1 MGGQSSGGGTTR
13 VEPPKYQ
20 LPYLQDSLR
29 QAQALYQSNNPRFAP
44 QNGSTIDALRGITNM
59 ASNGSPINN
68 AASGLAVDTMRG
80 GFLGSNPFLQ
90 ASNPHLDAT
99 FNRAALA
106 TQNQLASQFGGA
118 GRNVE
123 ASEGL
128 RSQQLNDLATN
139 IYGGAYESDQNRR
152 LSAYQGERGLQQS
165 TLGMSPL
172 LGQAQYADLDRLLG
186 VGQMQEGYHQ
196 RGLDDP
202 GVKLDEYIGR
212 ISGNMGTTTRTTQ
225 PGGFSGAGA
234 LGGAMLGNM
243 LFPGL
248 GGLIGGGVLGGIF

>member
-1 MGGQSSGGGTTR
+1 MGGQSSSGGTQR

-29 QAQALYQSNNPRFAP
+29 EAQSLYQSTNPTVAP
-44 QNGSTIDALRGITNM
+44 QNGSTIDALRGI
-59 ASNGSPINN
+59 ADRARGGSPINT
-68 AASGLAVDTMRG
+68 AASGLAVNTMNG

-90 ASNPHLDAT
+90 DSNPHLDAT

-106 TQNQLASQFGGA
+106 TQNQLASQFAGS

-128 RSQQLNDLATN
+128 RSQQLNDLATS
-139 IYGGAYESDQNRR
+139 IYGGAYEGDQNRR

-172 LGQAQYADLDRLLG
+172 LGQAQYSDLDRLLG

-196 RGLDDP
+196 RDLDAQGNRLDD
-202 GVKLDEYIGR
+202 YIGR
-212 ISGNMGTTTRTTQ
+212 ISGNMGSTTRITQ
-225 PGGFSGAGA
+225 PGGFSGSGA
-234 LGGAMLGNM
+234 MGGAMLGNQM
-243 LFPGL
+243 YPGVGGIL
-248 GGLIGGGVLGGIF
+248 GGLLGGFF

>member
-1 MGGQSSGGGTTR
+1 MGGQPSGGGTTR
-13 VEPPKYQ
+13 TEPPKYQ

-29 QAQALYQSNNPRFAP
+29 EAQSIYQSTNPRFAP
-44 QNGSTIDALRGITNM
+44 QNGSTIDALRGIADT
-59 ASNGSPINN
+59 ARGGSPINN
-68 AASGLAVDTMRG
+68 TARGLAINTMHG

-90 ASNPHLDAT
+90 DANPHLDAT

-139 IYGGAYESDQNRR
+139 IYGGAYENDQNRR

-165 TLGMSPL
+165 TLGMSPI

-196 RGLDDP
+196 RDLDSAGVRLDD
-202 GVKLDEYIGR
+202 YIGR
-212 ISGNMGTTTRTTQ
+212 ISGNMGSVTRTSQ
-225 PGGFSGAGA
+225 PGGFSGSGA

-248 GGLIGGGVLGGIF
+248 GGIVGGGLLGGIF